1 MENQFNSFL
10 DPIVRNREF
19 SVSVGSCFP
28 CILFKPVIDQ
38 GCSPLLA
45 KLISPWLKGSI
56 SKVITSHSGIS
67 IREDHSLQL
76 EEF

>member
-19 SVSVGSCFP
+19 SVSVGSRFP
-28 CILFKPVIDQ
+28 CILFKPVTDQ

-45 KLISPWLKGSI
+45 KLISHWLKGSI
-56 SKVITSHSGIS
+56 SKVIQASPSGKTIAS
-67 IREDHSLQL
+67 NLRNSK
-76 EEF
+76 